1 MWADADRSAL
11 GVQGD
16 GRARRPRAD
25 GTLVAQIAVI
35 SVMPSRAVSPLAATD
50 LLTSWP
56 VSLPLVSRLQTCH
69 LELQMLLP
77 NCWPAPTATGATSAW
92 HHWRSTS
99 STATRR
105 MKRTFPAL
113 CAATRLPTAPS
124 SSGIW
129 WRTSQG
135 QIRWGVGFK
144 WFLSIITP

>member
-1 MWADADRSAL
+1 MSWCRQVCP
-11 GVQGD
+11 GC
-16 GRARRPRAD
+16 ARGLACTEATCAD
-25 GTLVAQIAVI
+25 GTLVEQIAVI
-35 SVMPSRAVSPLAATD
+35 PVIPSRAVSPLAAID
-50 LLTSWP
+50 LLTFWP
-56 VSLPLVSRLQTCH
+56 ASLPLVSRLQTCH

-113 CAATRLPTAPS
+113 CVATRLPTAPS